1 MSGRELKLV
10 VSPRKSELYV
20 DGNLVLSHVP
30 EPVPL
35 QFVDS
40 GYDEH
45 AGELVLKVV
54 NATDSVYPV
63 SFRIDGA
70 RRVAP
75 EGKVITLAAGSGAE
89 ENSFENPRKIYPVTS
104 GYGDFGRDFTY
115 TFRPFSYTVLRIK
128 AERDVSGLNN
138 EQ

>member
-1 MSGRELKLV
+1 M
-10 VSPRKSELYV
+10 
-20 DGNLVLSHVP
+20 P

-104 GYGDFGRDFTY
+104 GYGDF
-115 TFRPFSYTVLRIK
+115 
-128 AERDVSGLNN
+128 DVILLIRSALFHIQCYVSRQRGMFPG
-138 EQ
+138 